1 MILYSTFSSALAP
14 VIHYA
19 HASEEELNI
28 LKRNY
33 QQVKTQTET
42 QLSDKKLC
50 FQTDI
55 WLKVSRYKW
64 LPWAKGRN

>member
-1 MILYSTFSSALAP
+1 MTLYSTFSSALAP

-50 FQTDI
+50 FQTDV
-55 WLKVSRYKW
+55 W
-64 LPWAKGRN
+64 